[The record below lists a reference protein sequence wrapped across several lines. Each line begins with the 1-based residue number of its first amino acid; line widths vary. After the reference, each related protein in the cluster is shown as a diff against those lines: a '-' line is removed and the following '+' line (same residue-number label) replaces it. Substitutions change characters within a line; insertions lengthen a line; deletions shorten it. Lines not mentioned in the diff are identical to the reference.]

1 MKTLINW
8 PVFHTEIW
16 VCFWNDQVFCSWQK
30 NYWHPV
36 LTSTDKF
43 TNDNSCI
50 CFFNIV
56 WSGSVVSV
64 LPPQSR
70 SIQYVTT
77 ELPRVRT
84 APLSSE
90 GFYSWLNSNLWHW
103 PPLCDGQSQQS
114 WCTYSFI
121 SLLSCCLSQWSNS
134 VWCVCGVECRSVCEK
149 KEYFCQLCESWYP
162 RFHVSAKWVFIN
174 KSLFHLLT
182 SLSGHWPQC
191 QSM

>member
-77 ELPRVRT
+77 ELPGSERPGSELPGSELPRCPVKGLIHDWIQTCDTDLHSVTANHSKADVPTASFLYFLAVCPSEATVCDVFVVSSVVLFVRRKNISVSCVN
-84 APLSSE
+84 PDIQ
-90 GFYSWLNSNLWHW
+90 GFMF
-103 PPLCDGQSQQS
+103 QQ
-114 WCTYSFI
+114 
-121 SLLSCCLSQWSNS
+121 ND
-134 VWCVCGVECRSVCEK
+134 
-149 KEYFCQLCESWYP
+149 
-162 RFHVSAKWVFIN
+162 
-174 KSLFHLLT
+174 
-182 SLSGHWPQC
+182 
-191 QSM
+191 